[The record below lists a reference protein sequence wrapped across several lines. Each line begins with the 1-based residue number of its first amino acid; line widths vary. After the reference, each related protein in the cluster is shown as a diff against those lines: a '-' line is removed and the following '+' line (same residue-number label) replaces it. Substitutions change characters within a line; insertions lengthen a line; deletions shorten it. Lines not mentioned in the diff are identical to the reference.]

1 MRTML
6 VLIAL
11 LAATGCSKTIHEART
26 DPGQWRSVP
35 TVARSE
41 VT

>member
-11 LAATGCSKTIHEART
+11 LFAAGCSKTVHEAHS
-26 DPGQWRSVP
+26 DSSPPLAAVPG
-35 TVARSE
+35 AR
-41 VT
+41 